1 MIKSFISKFITEKY
15 GNGLDIQLR
24 ELLKNGWE
32 LPGEN
37 VNGGLGDTLERPN
50 TVQSELLDLD
60 GNGEDSD
67 SKENSLSQLAVF
79 T

>member
-1 MIKSFISKFITEKY
+1 MIKSFIRQFITEKY

-32 LPGEN
+32 SPREN
-37 VNGGLGDTLERPN
+37 VLDGLGDTLERPN

-67 SKENSLSQLAVF
+67 SKENSLGQLAVF
-79 T
+79 N

>member
-1 MIKSFISKFITEKY
+1 M
-15 GNGLDIQLR
+15 
-24 ELLKNGWE
+24 
-32 LPGEN
+32 PGEN
-37 VNGGLGDTLERPN
+37 VNGGLGDTLEYPI